1 MEREDFCWTKFSH
14 EHVTTISRIEAI
26 RKIIDQE
33 VGLESCQPGITE
45 IEKRYDDLY
54 HDYIDGKLKH
64 RELYDLAQTLDL
76 DTDAFFGK
84 VRHAWILANEPTFV
98 ALNKRAQKLTSFD
111 EVQETFEK
119 FATDEAMLNLKV
131 GLSEEQIDEE
141 RQKIQEQ
148 LNAYRN
154 MVFSYIM
161 VTDDWNEDFIK
172 AIRSIIDSD
181 LVDPYTINMIVSAV
195 SLSCSVFMD
204 PLKIGLLLRLVKSAD
219 SCSVRE
225 RAFVGFVFSVIS
237 NPAESDACWQ
247 AAASTV
253 IDDDFLAAC
262 VDLQRQM
269 RLCLTSKKDSKEM
282 MHSVVKTMFS
292 TLTHDLTEKLKDMGK
307 VELDE
312 FTVDGE
318 DPDEDIQGAFNYML
332 NSEDIGVDVYYHQF
346 ANQKC
351 FGHFHSLYNWFV
363 PFYVRNSTLKSVR
376 VAMNQH
382 RNFVNNLLNGASM
395 CDTDLYSV
403 ILSLNTT
410 SGEFIKALDADPEHL
425 MLGHDSYDA
434 EEGEEENEQ
443 NAEESV
449 EEESD
454 SAEAKDSEKVRLLDS
469 VMEREEDLSEEEK
482 KKLAVRIRHRYVQD
496 LFRFYTLSPM
506 RGTFENPFEMQ
517 MKIPFM
523 TTGLFAK
530 PEYDKYRLS
539 LARFSAKRGDYAFV
553 SKILRNLEK
562 YTDEEHMM
570 LALAYKS
577 EEKYDEALEHLYVI
591 KNTSPTYKAATE
603 LKLEIEEEIK
613 DPAALITLNC
623 LIKEESDESKQ
634 FKLKLKKTDLLL
646 KLHHYKEALEWA
658 FQMDEQY
665 PKEEQVECRLAFSL
679 LFSESEGDKNIDH
692 AMALIEPY
700 LQNSDDNEIRD
711 ILNSDMTDMDKDEKE
726 RMFMKMLSAMVS
738 KVSKP
743 QDHRWESMKFFYY
756 GLCVLVKKG
765 GTAAIRFLNEASG
778 HAAFSPKEDIDALGL
793 LEMGDWL
800 DNRGIAPIELEFITK
815 KVFEERK
822 NNKDGGE

>member
-1 MEREDFCWTKFSH
+1 MKREDFCWTKFSH

-33 VGLESCQPGITE
+33 VGLESCQPGIAE

-64 RELYDLAQTLDL
+64 RELYNLAQTLDL
-76 DTDAFFGK
+76 DTDNFFGK

-98 ALNKRAQKLTSFD
+98 ALNKRALKLTSFD

-131 GLSEEQIDEE
+131 GFSEEQIDEE

-161 VTDDWNEDFIK
+161 VTDDWNEDFIL

-195 SLSCSVFMD
+195 SLSCSVFMV
-204 PLKIGLLLRLVKSAD
+204 PEKIGLLLRLFKSAG

-225 RAFVGFVFSVIS
+225 RAFVGFVFSVIT
-237 NPAESDACWQ
+237 NPAESDACWR
-247 AAASTV
+247 AAAATV
-253 IDDDFLAAC
+253 TDDVLLAAC

-292 TLTHDLTEKLKDMGK
+292 TFTQDLAEKLKDRGK
-307 VELDE
+307 VGLDE
-312 FTVDGE
+312 FTADGE
-318 DPDEDIQGAFNYML
+318 DPEEAIQGAFNYML

-376 VAMNQH
+376 GVMNQH
-382 RNFVNNLLNGASM
+382 RNFVNNLLKGASM

-403 ILSLNTT
+403 ILSLNNT
-410 SGEFIKALDADPEHL
+410 SKEFIKSLDVAPEN
-425 MLGHDSYDA
+425 MVSGPVFYD
-434 EEGEEENEQ
+434 EEDEVEKEQ
-443 NAEESV
+443 NTEESV
-449 EEESD
+449 EDETD
-454 SAEAKDSEKVRLLDS
+454 STEAKDSENVTLLDS
-469 VMEREEDLSEEEK
+469 VMEHEENLSEEK
-482 KKLAVRIRHRYVQD
+482 KKKRAIRVRHRYVQD
-496 LFRFYTLSPM
+496 LYRFYTLSPM
-506 RGTFENPFEMQ
+506 RKAFDNPFEVQ
-517 MKIPFM
+517 KEIPFM

-539 LARFSAKRGDYAFV
+539 LARFSAKRGDFAFV
-553 SKILRNLEK
+553 SRILRNLSQ
-562 YTDEEHMM
+562 YTEEEQMM
-570 LALAYKS
+570 LALAYYS
-577 EEKYDEALEHLYVI
+577 EKNYSDALDYVCDI
-591 KNTSPTYKAATE
+591 LEVNSKYKAAYE
-603 LKLEIEEEIK
+603 LKLKIEEKCEDENAFSTLDEIIKLETDK
-613 DPAALITLNC
+613 D
-623 LIKEESDESKQ
+623 KQ
-634 FKLKLKKTDLLL
+634 FKLQLKKIDLSL
-646 KLHHYKEALEWA
+646 KFHRFNEALQLA
-658 FQMDEQY
+658 FLLDEQH
-665 PKEEQVECRLAFSL
+665 PKEEQIECRLAFSL
-679 LFSESEGDKNIDH
+679 LFTDSEGDKNIDR

-700 LQNSDDNEIRD
+700 IQKCQEDEMKKLLQADLKD
-711 ILNSDMTDMDKDEKE
+711 IDQEHVE
-726 RMFMKMLSAMVS
+726 QMFMKMLSTMMK
-738 KVSKP
+738 KVSHSVN
-743 QDHRWESMKFFYY
+743 HRWESMKYFYY
-756 GLCVLVKKG
+756 GLCILVKEG
-765 GTAAIRFLNEASG
+765 GAVAVSYFDEAANY
-778 HAAFSPKEDIDALGL
+778 AACFGGDVDEYGL
-793 LEMGDWL
+793 LEMGEWL
-800 DNRGIAPIELEFITK
+800 DKRGIAPIELEFMTK
-815 KVFEERK
+815 KVTEERK

>member
-1 MEREDFCWTKFSH
+1 MKREDFCWTKFSH

-33 VGLESCQPGITE
+33 VGLESCQPGIAE

-64 RELYDLAQTLDL
+64 RELYNLAQTLDL
-76 DTDAFFGK
+76 DTDNFFGK

-98 ALNKRAQKLTSFD
+98 ALNKRALKLTSFD

-131 GLSEEQIDEE
+131 GFSEEQIDEE

-161 VTDDWNEDFIK
+161 VTDDWNEDFIL

-195 SLSCSVFMD
+195 SLSCSVFMV
-204 PLKIGLLLRLVKSAD
+204 PEKIGLLLRLFKSAG

-225 RAFVGFVFSVIS
+225 RAFVGFVFSVIT
-237 NPAESDACWQ
+237 NPAESDACWR
-247 AAASTV
+247 AAAATV
-253 IDDDFLAAC
+253 TDDVLLAAC

-292 TLTHDLTEKLKDMGK
+292 TFTQDLAEKLKDRGK
-307 VELDE
+307 VGLDE
-312 FTVDGE
+312 FTADGE
-318 DPDEDIQGAFNYML
+318 DPEEAIQGAFNYML

-376 VAMNQH
+376 GVMNQH
-382 RNFVNNLLNGASM
+382 RNFVNNLLKGASM

-403 ILSLNTT
+403 ILSLNNT
-410 SGEFIKALDADPEHL
+410 SKEFIKSLDVAPEN
-425 MLGHDSYDA
+425 MVSGPVFYD
-434 EEGEEENEQ
+434 EEDDVEKEQ
-443 NAEESV
+443 NTEESV
-449 EEESD
+449 EDETD
-454 SAEAKDSEKVRLLDS
+454 STEAKDSENVTLLDS
-469 VMEREEDLSEEEK
+469 VMEHEENLSEEEK
-482 KKLAVRIRHRYVQD
+482 KKRAIRVRHRYVQD
-496 LFRFYTLSPM
+496 LYRFYTLSPM
-506 RGTFENPFEMQ
+506 RKAFDNPFEVQ
-517 MKIPFM
+517 KEIPFM

-539 LARFSAKRGDYAFV
+539 LARFSAKRGDFAFV
-553 SKILRNLEK
+553 SRILRNLSQ
-562 YTDEEHMM
+562 YTEEEQMM
-570 LALAYKS
+570 LALAYYS
-577 EEKYDEALEHLYVI
+577 EKNYSDALDYVCDI
-591 KNTSPTYKAATE
+591 LEVNSKYKAAYE
-603 LKLEIEEEIK
+603 LKLKIEEKCEDENAFSTLDEIIKLETDK
-613 DPAALITLNC
+613 D
-623 LIKEESDESKQ
+623 KQ
-634 FKLKLKKTDLLL
+634 FKLQLKKIDLSL
-646 KLHHYKEALEWA
+646 KFHRFNEALQLA
-658 FQMDEQY
+658 FLLDEQH
-665 PKEEQVECRLAFSL
+665 PKEEQIECRLAFSL
-679 LFSESEGDKNIDH
+679 LFTDSEGDKNIDR

-700 LQNSDDNEIRD
+700 IQKCQEDEMKKLLQADLKD
-711 ILNSDMTDMDKDEKE
+711 IDQEHVE
-726 RMFMKMLSAMVS
+726 QMFMKMLSTMMK
-738 KVSKP
+738 KVSHSV
-743 QDHRWESMKFFYY
+743 DHRWESMKYFYY
-756 GLCVLVKKG
+756 GLCILVKEG
-765 GTAAIRFLNEASG
+765 GAVAVSYFDEAANY
-778 HAAFSPKEDIDALGL
+778 AACFGGDVDEYGL
-793 LEMGDWL
+793 LEMGEWL
-800 DNRGIAPIELEFITK
+800 DKRGIAPIELEFMTK
-815 KVFEERK
+815 KVTEERK

>member
-1 MEREDFCWTKFSH
+1 MKREDFCWTKFSH

-33 VGLESCQPGITE
+33 VGLESCQPGIAE

-64 RELYDLAQTLDL
+64 RELYNLAQTLDL
-76 DTDAFFGK
+76 DTDNFFGK

-98 ALNKRAQKLTSFD
+98 ALNKRALKLTSFD

-131 GLSEEQIDEE
+131 GFSEEQIDEE

-161 VTDDWNEDFIK
+161 VTDDWNEDFIL

-195 SLSCSVFMD
+195 SLSCSVFMV
-204 PLKIGLLLRLVKSAD
+204 PEKIGLLLRLFKSAG

-225 RAFVGFVFSVIS
+225 RAFVGFVFSVIT
-237 NPAESDACWQ
+237 NPAESDACWR
-247 AAASTV
+247 AAAATV
-253 IDDDFLAAC
+253 TDDVLLAAY

-292 TLTHDLTEKLKDMGK
+292 TFTQDLAEKLKDRGK
-307 VELDE
+307 VGLDE
-312 FTVDGE
+312 FTADGE
-318 DPDEDIQGAFNYML
+318 DPEEAIQGAFNYML

-376 VAMNQH
+376 GVMNQH
-382 RNFVNNLLNGASM
+382 RNFVNNLLKGASM

-403 ILSLNTT
+403 ILSLNNT
-410 SGEFIKALDADPEHL
+410 SKEFIKSLDVAPEN
-425 MLGHDSYDA
+425 MVSGPVFYD
-434 EEGEEENEQ
+434 EEDEVEKEQ
-443 NAEESV
+443 NTEESV
-449 EEESD
+449 EDETD
-454 SAEAKDSEKVRLLDS
+454 STEAKDSENVTLLDS
-469 VMEREEDLSEEEK
+469 VMEHEENLSEEK
-482 KKLAVRIRHRYVQD
+482 KKKRAIRVRHRYVQD
-496 LFRFYTLSPM
+496 LYRFYTLSPM
-506 RGTFENPFEMQ
+506 RKAFDNPFEVQ
-517 MKIPFM
+517 KEIPFM

-539 LARFSAKRGDYAFV
+539 LARFSAKRGDFAFV
-553 SKILRNLEK
+553 SRILRNLSQ
-562 YTDEEHMM
+562 YTEEEQMM
-570 LALAYKS
+570 LALAYYS
-577 EEKYDEALEHLYVI
+577 EKNYSDALDYVCDI
-591 KNTSPTYKAATE
+591 LEVNSKYKAAYE
-603 LKLEIEEEIK
+603 LKLKIEEKCEDENAFSTLDEI
-613 DPAALITLNC
+613 
-623 LIKEESDESKQ
+623 IKLETDKYKQ
-634 FKLKLKKTDLLL
+634 FKLQLKKIDLSL
-646 KLHHYKEALEWA
+646 KFHRFNEALQLA
-658 FQMDEQY
+658 FLLDEQH
-665 PKEEQVECRLAFSL
+665 PKEEQIECRLAFSL
-679 LFSESEGDKNIDH
+679 LFTDSEGDKNIDR

-700 LQNSDDNEIRD
+700 IQKCQEDEMKKLLQADLKD
-711 ILNSDMTDMDKDEKE
+711 IDQEHVE
-726 RMFMKMLSAMVS
+726 QMFMKMLSTMMK
-738 KVSKP
+738 KVSHSV
-743 QDHRWESMKFFYY
+743 DHRWESMKYFYY
-756 GLCVLVKKG
+756 GLCILVKEG
-765 GTAAIRFLNEASG
+765 GAVAVSYFDEAANY
-778 HAAFSPKEDIDALGL
+778 AACFGGDVDEYGL
-793 LEMGDWL
+793 LEMGEWL
-800 DNRGIAPIELEFITK
+800 DKRGIAPIELEFMTK
-815 KVFEERK
+815 KVTEERK

>member
-1 MEREDFCWTKFSH
+1 MKREDFCWTKFSH

-33 VGLESCQPGITE
+33 VGLESCQPGIAE

-64 RELYDLAQTLDL
+64 RELYNLAQTLDL
-76 DTDAFFGK
+76 DTDNFFGK

-98 ALNKRAQKLTSFD
+98 ALNKRALKLTSFD

-131 GLSEEQIDEE
+131 GFSEEQIDEE

-161 VTDDWNEDFIK
+161 VTDDWNEDFIL

-195 SLSCSVFMD
+195 SLSCSVFMV
-204 PLKIGLLLRLVKSAD
+204 PEKIGLLLRLFKSAG

-225 RAFVGFVFSVIS
+225 RAFVGFVFSVIT
-237 NPAESDACWQ
+237 NPAESDACWR
-247 AAASTV
+247 AAAATV
-253 IDDDFLAAC
+253 TDDVLLAAC

-292 TLTHDLTEKLKDMGK
+292 TFTQDLAEKLKDRGK
-307 VELDE
+307 VGLDE
-312 FTVDGE
+312 FTADGE
-318 DPDEDIQGAFNYML
+318 DPEEAIQGAFNYML

-376 VAMNQH
+376 GVMNQH
-382 RNFVNNLLNGASM
+382 RNFVNNLLKGASM

-403 ILSLNTT
+403 ILSLNNT
-410 SGEFIKALDADPEHL
+410 SKEFIKSLDVAPEN
-425 MLGHDSYDA
+425 MVSGPVFYD
-434 EEGEEENEQ
+434 EEDEMEKEQ
-443 NAEESV
+443 NTEESV
-449 EEESD
+449 EDETD
-454 SAEAKDSEKVRLLDS
+454 STEAKDSENVTLLDS
-469 VMEREEDLSEEEK
+469 VMEHEENLSEEK
-482 KKLAVRIRHRYVQD
+482 KKKRAIRVRHRYVQD
-496 LFRFYTLSPM
+496 LYRFYTLSPM
-506 RGTFENPFEMQ
+506 RKAFDNPFEVQ
-517 MKIPFM
+517 KEIPFM

-539 LARFSAKRGDYAFV
+539 LARFSAKRGDFAFV
-553 SKILRNLEK
+553 SRILRNLSQ
-562 YTDEEHMM
+562 YTEEEQMM
-570 LALAYKS
+570 LALAYYS
-577 EEKYDEALEHLYVI
+577 EKNYSDALDYVCDI
-591 KNTSPTYKAATE
+591 LEVNSKYKAAYE
-603 LKLEIEEEIK
+603 LKLKIEEKCEDENAFSTLDEIIKLETDK
-613 DPAALITLNC
+613 D
-623 LIKEESDESKQ
+623 KQ
-634 FKLKLKKTDLLL
+634 FKLQLKKIDLSL
-646 KLHHYKEALEWA
+646 KFHRFNEALQLA
-658 FQMDEQY
+658 FLLDEQH
-665 PKEEQVECRLAFSL
+665 PKEEQIECRLAFSL
-679 LFSESEGDKNIDH
+679 LFTDSEGDKNIDR

-700 LQNSDDNEIRD
+700 IQKCQEDEMKKLLQADLKD
-711 ILNSDMTDMDKDEKE
+711 IDQEHVE
-726 RMFMKMLSAMVS
+726 QMFMKMLSTMMK
-738 KVSKP
+738 KVSHSV
-743 QDHRWESMKFFYY
+743 DHRWESMKYFYY
-756 GLCVLVKKG
+756 GLCILVKEG
-765 GTAAIRFLNEASG
+765 GAVAVSYFDEAANY
-778 HAAFSPKEDIDALGL
+778 AACFGGDVDEYGL
-793 LEMGDWL
+793 LEMGEWL
-800 DNRGIAPIELEFITK
+800 DKRGIAPIELEFMTK
-815 KVFEERK
+815 KVTEERK

>member
-1 MEREDFCWTKFSH
+1 MKREDFCWTKFSH

-33 VGLESCQPGITE
+33 VGLESCQPGIAE

-64 RELYDLAQTLDL
+64 RELYNLAQTLDL
-76 DTDAFFGK
+76 DTDNFFGK

-98 ALNKRAQKLTSFD
+98 ALNKRALKLTSFD

-131 GLSEEQIDEE
+131 GFSEEQIDEE

-161 VTDDWNEDFIK
+161 VTDDWNEDFIL

-195 SLSCSVFMD
+195 SLSCSVFMV
-204 PLKIGLLLRLVKSAD
+204 PEKIGLLLRLFKSAG

-225 RAFVGFVFSVIS
+225 RAFVGFVFSVIT
-237 NPAESDACWQ
+237 NPAESDACWR
-247 AAASTV
+247 AAAATV
-253 IDDDFLAAC
+253 TDDVLLAAC

-292 TLTHDLTEKLKDMGK
+292 TFTQDLAEKLKDRGK
-307 VELDE
+307 VGLDE
-312 FTVDGE
+312 FTADGE
-318 DPDEDIQGAFNYML
+318 DPEEAIQGAFNYML

-376 VAMNQH
+376 GVMNQH
-382 RNFVNNLLNGASM
+382 RNFVNNLLKGASM

-403 ILSLNTT
+403 ILSLNNT
-410 SGEFIKALDADPEHL
+410 SKEFIKSLDVAPEN
-425 MLGHDSYDA
+425 MVSGPVFYD
-434 EEGEEENEQ
+434 EEDEVEKEQ
-443 NAEESV
+443 NTEESV
-449 EEESD
+449 EDETD
-454 SAEAKDSEKVRLLDS
+454 STEAKDSENVTLLDS
-469 VMEREEDLSEEEK
+469 VMEHEENLSEEK
-482 KKLAVRIRHRYVQD
+482 KKKRAIRVRHRYVQD
-496 LFRFYTLSPM
+496 LYRFYTLSPM
-506 RGTFENPFEMQ
+506 RKAFDNPFEVQ
-517 MKIPFM
+517 KEIPFM

-539 LARFSAKRGDYAFV
+539 LARFSAKRGDFAFV
-553 SKILRNLEK
+553 SRILRNLSQ
-562 YTDEEHMM
+562 YTEEEQMM
-570 LALAYKS
+570 LALAYYS
-577 EEKYDEALEHLYVI
+577 EKNYSDALDYVCDI
-591 KNTSPTYKAATE
+591 LEVNSKYKAAYE
-603 LKLEIEEEIK
+603 LKLKIEEKCEDENAFSTLDEIIKLETDK
-613 DPAALITLNC
+613 D
-623 LIKEESDESKQ
+623 KQ
-634 FKLKLKKTDLLL
+634 FKLQLKKIDFSL
-646 KLHHYKEALEWA
+646 KFHRFNEALQLA
-658 FQMDEQY
+658 FLLDEQH
-665 PKEEQVECRLAFSL
+665 PKEEQIECRLAFSL
-679 LFSESEGDKNIDH
+679 LFTDSEGDKNIDR

-700 LQNSDDNEIRD
+700 IQKCQEDEMKKLLQADLKD
-711 ILNSDMTDMDKDEKE
+711 IDQEHVE
-726 RMFMKMLSAMVS
+726 QMFMKMLSTMMK
-738 KVSKP
+738 KVSHSV
-743 QDHRWESMKFFYY
+743 DHRWESMKYFYY
-756 GLCVLVKKG
+756 GLCILVKEG
-765 GTAAIRFLNEASG
+765 GAVAVSYFDEAANY
-778 HAAFSPKEDIDALGL
+778 AACFGGDVDEYGL
-793 LEMGDWL
+793 LEMGEWL
-800 DNRGIAPIELEFITK
+800 DKRGIAPIELEFMTK
-815 KVFEERK
+815 KVTEERK

>member
-1 MEREDFCWTKFSH
+1 MKREDFCWTKFSH

-33 VGLESCQPGITE
+33 VGLESCQPGIAE

-64 RELYDLAQTLDL
+64 RELYNLAQTLDL
-76 DTDAFFGK
+76 DTDNFFGK

-98 ALNKRAQKLTSFD
+98 ALNKRALKLTSFD

-131 GLSEEQIDEE
+131 GFSEEQIDEE

-161 VTDDWNEDFIK
+161 VTDDWNEDFIL

-195 SLSCSVFMD
+195 SLSCSVFMV
-204 PLKIGLLLRLVKSAD
+204 PEKIGLLLRLFKSAG

-225 RAFVGFVFSVIS
+225 RAFVGFVFSVIT
-237 NPAESDACWQ
+237 NPAESDACWR
-247 AAASTV
+247 AAAATV
-253 IDDDFLAAC
+253 TDDVLLAAC

-292 TLTHDLTEKLKDMGK
+292 TFTQDLAEKLKDRGK
-307 VELDE
+307 VGLDE
-312 FTVDGE
+312 FTADGE
-318 DPDEDIQGAFNYML
+318 DPEEAIQGAFNYML

-376 VAMNQH
+376 GVMNQH
-382 RNFVNNLLNGASM
+382 RNFVNNLLKGASM

-403 ILSLNTT
+403 ILSLNNT
-410 SGEFIKALDADPEHL
+410 SKEFIKSLDVAPEN
-425 MLGHDSYDA
+425 MVSGPVFYD
-434 EEGEEENEQ
+434 EEDEVEKEQ
-443 NAEESV
+443 NTEESV
-449 EEESD
+449 EDETD
-454 SAEAKDSEKVRLLDS
+454 STEAKDSENVTLLDS
-469 VMEREEDLSEEEK
+469 VMEHEENLSEEK
-482 KKLAVRIRHRYVQD
+482 KKKRAIRVRHRYVQD
-496 LFRFYTLSPM
+496 LYRFYTLSPM
-506 RGTFENPFEMQ
+506 RKAFDNPFEVQ
-517 MKIPFM
+517 KEIPFM

-539 LARFSAKRGDYAFV
+539 LARFSAKRGDFAFV
-553 SKILRNLEK
+553 SRILRNLSQ
-562 YTDEEHMM
+562 YTEEEQMM
-570 LALAYKS
+570 LALAYYS
-577 EEKYDEALEHLYVI
+577 EKNYSDALDYVCDI
-591 KNTSPTYKAATE
+591 LEVNSKYKAAYE
-603 LKLEIEEEIK
+603 LKLKIEEKCEDENAFSTLDEIIKLETDK
-613 DPAALITLNC
+613 D
-623 LIKEESDESKQ
+623 KQ
-634 FKLKLKKTDLLL
+634 FKLQLKKIDLSL
-646 KLHHYKEALEWA
+646 KFHRFNEALQLA
-658 FQMDEQY
+658 FLLDEQH
-665 PKEEQVECRLAFSL
+665 PKEEQIECRLAFSL
-679 LFSESEGDKNIDH
+679 LFTDSEGDKNIDR

-700 LQNSDDNEIRD
+700 IQKCQEDEMKKLLQADLKD
-711 ILNSDMTDMDKDEKE
+711 IDQEHVE
-726 RMFMKMLSAMVS
+726 QMFMKMLPTMMK
-738 KVSKP
+738 KVSHSV
-743 QDHRWESMKFFYY
+743 DHRWESMKYFYY
-756 GLCVLVKKG
+756 GLCILVKEG
-765 GTAAIRFLNEASG
+765 GAVAVSYFDEAANY
-778 HAAFSPKEDIDALGL
+778 AACFGGDVDEYGL
-793 LEMGDWL
+793 LEMGEWL
-800 DNRGIAPIELEFITK
+800 DKRGIAPIELEFMTK
-815 KVFEERK
+815 KVTEERK

>member
-1 MEREDFCWTKFSH
+1 MKREDFCWTKFSH

-33 VGLESCQPGITE
+33 VGLESCQPGIAE

-64 RELYDLAQTLDL
+64 RELYNLAQTLDL
-76 DTDAFFGK
+76 DTDNFFGK

-98 ALNKRAQKLTSFD
+98 ALNKRALKLTSFD

-131 GLSEEQIDEE
+131 GFSEEQIDEE

-161 VTDDWNEDFIK
+161 VTDDWNEDFIL

-195 SLSCSVFMD
+195 SLSCSVFMV
-204 PLKIGLLLRLVKSAD
+204 PEKIGLLLRLFKSAG

-225 RAFVGFVFSVIS
+225 RAFVGFVFSVIT
-237 NPAESDACWQ
+237 NPAESDACWR
-247 AAASTV
+247 AAAATV
-253 IDDDFLAAC
+253 TDDVLLAAC

-292 TLTHDLTEKLKDMGK
+292 TFTQDLAEKLKDRGK
-307 VELDE
+307 VGLDE
-312 FTVDGE
+312 FTADGE
-318 DPDEDIQGAFNYML
+318 DPEEAIQGAFNYML

-376 VAMNQH
+376 GVMNQH
-382 RNFVNNLLNGASM
+382 RNFVNNLLKGASM

-403 ILSLNTT
+403 ILSLNNT
-410 SGEFIKALDADPEHL
+410 SKEFIKSLDVAPEN
-425 MLGHDSYDA
+425 MVSGPVFYD
-434 EEGEEENEQ
+434 EEDEVEKEQ
-443 NAEESV
+443 NTEESV
-449 EEESD
+449 EDETD
-454 SAEAKDSEKVRLLDS
+454 STEAKDSENVTLLDS
-469 VMEREEDLSEEEK
+469 VMEHEENLSEEK
-482 KKLAVRIRHRYVQD
+482 KKKRAIRVRHRYVQD
-496 LFRFYTLSPM
+496 LYRFYTLSPM
-506 RGTFENPFEMQ
+506 RKTFDNPFEVQ
-517 MKIPFM
+517 KEIPFM

-539 LARFSAKRGDYAFV
+539 LARFSAKRGDFAFV
-553 SKILRNLEK
+553 SRILRNLSQ
-562 YTDEEHMM
+562 YTEEEQMM
-570 LALAYKS
+570 LALAYYS
-577 EEKYDEALEHLYVI
+577 EKNYSDALDYVCDI
-591 KNTSPTYKAATE
+591 LEVNSKYKAAYE
-603 LKLEIEEEIK
+603 LKLKIEEKCEDENAFSTLDEIIKLETDK
-613 DPAALITLNC
+613 D
-623 LIKEESDESKQ
+623 KQ
-634 FKLKLKKTDLLL
+634 FKLQLKKIDLSL
-646 KLHHYKEALEWA
+646 KFHRFNEALQLA
-658 FQMDEQY
+658 FLLDEQH
-665 PKEEQVECRLAFSL
+665 PKEEQIECRLAFSL
-679 LFSESEGDKNIDH
+679 LFTDSEGDKNIDR

-700 LQNSDDNEIRD
+700 IQKCQEDEMKKLLQADLKD
-711 ILNSDMTDMDKDEKE
+711 IDQEHVE
-726 RMFMKMLSAMVS
+726 QMFMKMLSTMMK
-738 KVSKP
+738 KVSHSV
-743 QDHRWESMKFFYY
+743 DHRWESMKYFYY
-756 GLCVLVKKG
+756 GLCILVKEG
-765 GTAAIRFLNEASG
+765 GAVAVSYFDEAANY
-778 HAAFSPKEDIDALGL
+778 AACFGGDVDEYGL
-793 LEMGDWL
+793 LEMGEWL
-800 DNRGIAPIELEFITK
+800 DKRGIAPIELEFMTK
-815 KVFEERK
+815 KVTEERK

>member
-1 MEREDFCWTKFSH
+1 MKREDFSWTKFSH
-14 EHVTTISRIEAI
+14 ENVTMISRIEAI

-33 VGLESCQPGITE
+33 VGLEPCLPGIAE
-45 IEKRYDDLY
+45 IEQRYDALY

-64 RELYDLAQTLDL
+64 RELYDLASDL
-76 DTDAFFGK
+76 DMDIDTLYSK
-84 VRHAWILANEPTFV
+84 MRHEWILANESTFV
-98 ALNKRAQKLTSFD
+98 ALRKRAQNLTSFD

-119 FATDEAMLNLKV
+119 FATDEAMLNLRV

-154 MVFSYIM
+154 MVFSYILT
-161 VTDDWNEDFIK
+161 TDEWNDDFVKDILD
-172 AIRSIIDSD
+172 IIASD

-204 PLKIGLLLRLVKSAD
+204 APRLAVLMRLIKSDD
-219 SCSVRE
+219 STCSVRQ
-225 RAFVGFVFSVIS
+225 RALVGFVFSAITNS
-237 NPAESDACWQ
+237 GEKQKYWDS
-247 AAASTV
+247 AAGL
-253 IDDDFLAAC
+253 IMDDEFLAAC

-282 MHSVVKTMFS
+282 MHSVVKTMLTSFTQDLAEKIDQTGELGLNCFS
-292 TLTHDLTEKLKDMGK
+292 A
-307 VELDE
+307 
-312 FTVDGE
+312 DGE
-318 DPDEDIQGAFNYML
+318 NPDDALKGAFDYML

-346 ANQKC
+346 ANQKS

-363 PFYVRNSTLKSVR
+363 PFYVRNSTLKNVR
-376 VAMNQH
+376 ATMKQH
-382 RNFVNNLLNGASM
+382 RNFINNLLRGASM
-395 CDTDLYSV
+395 CDTDLYSI
-403 ILSLNTT
+403 ILSLNNA
-410 SGEFIKALDADPEHL
+410 SKEFIESLDVAPEIL
-425 MLGHDSYDA
+425 LSGPVFYD
-434 EEGEEENEQ
+434 EEDEVEKEQ
-443 NAEESV
+443 NTEEPV
-449 EEESD
+449 EDETD
-454 SAEAKDSEKVRLLDS
+454 STEAKDSENVTLLDS
-469 VMEREEDLSEEEK
+469 VMEHEENLSEEEK
-482 KKLAVRIRHRYVQD
+482 KKRAIRVRHRYVQD
-496 LFRFYTLSPM
+496 LYRFYTLSPM
-506 RGTFENPFEMQ
+506 RKAFDNPFEVQ
-517 MKIPFM
+517 KEIPFF

-570 LALAYKS
+570 LAL
-577 EEKYDEALEHLYVI
+577 V
-591 KNTSPTYKAATE
+591 
-603 LKLEIEEEIK
+603 
-613 DPAALITLNC
+613 
-623 LIKEESDESKQ
+623 KEESDESKQ

-665 PKEEQVECRLAFSL
+665 PKEEEVECRLAFSL

-700 LQNSDDNEIRD
+700 LQNSDDNEIRE
-711 ILNSDMTDMDKDEKE
+711 ILNSDMTDMDKADKE
-726 RMFMKMLSAMVS
+726 RMFMKMLSAMVN

-778 HAAFSPKEDIDALGL
+778 HAAFSPKEDIDAFGL

-822 NNKDGGE
+822 KQ

>member
-1 MEREDFCWTKFSH
+1 MKREDFCWTKFSH

-33 VGLESCQPGITE
+33 VGLESCQPGIAE

-64 RELYDLAQTLDL
+64 RELYNLAQTLDL
-76 DTDAFFGK
+76 DTDNFFGK
-84 VRHAWILANEPTFV
+84 VRHAWILANDPTFV
-98 ALNKRAQKLTSFD
+98 ALNKRALKLTSFD

-131 GLSEEQIDEE
+131 GFSEEQIDEE

-154 MVFSYIM
+154 MVFSYLM

-195 SLSCSVFMD
+195 SLSCSVFMV
-204 PLKIGLLLRLVKSAD
+204 PEKIGLLLRLFKSAG

-225 RAFVGFVFSVIS
+225 RAFVGFVFSVIT
-237 NPAESDACWQ
+237 NPAESDACWR
-247 AAASTV
+247 AAAATV
-253 IDDDFLAAC
+253 TDDVLLAAC

-292 TLTHDLTEKLKDMGK
+292 TFTQDLAEKLKDRGK
-307 VELDE
+307 VGLDE
-312 FTVDGE
+312 FTADGE
-318 DPDEDIQGAFNYML
+318 DPEEAIQGAFNYML

-403 ILSLNTT
+403 ILSLNNT
-410 SGEFIKALDADPEHL
+410 SKEFIKSLDVAPEN
-425 MLGHDSYDA
+425 MVSGPVFYD
-434 EEGEEENEQ
+434 EEDEVEKEQ
-443 NAEESV
+443 NTEESV
-449 EEESD
+449 EDETD
-454 SAEAKDSEKVRLLDS
+454 STEAKDSENVTLLDS
-469 VMEREEDLSEEEK
+469 VMEHEENLSEEK
-482 KKLAVRIRHRYVQD
+482 KKKRAIRVRHRYVQD
-496 LFRFYTLSPM
+496 LYRFYTLSPM
-506 RGTFENPFEMQ
+506 RKAFDNPFEVQ
-517 MKIPFM
+517 KEIPFM

-539 LARFSAKRGDYAFV
+539 LARFSAKRGDFAFV
-553 SKILRNLEK
+553 SRILRNLSQ
-562 YTDEEHMM
+562 YTEEEQMM
-570 LALAYKS
+570 LALAYYS
-577 EEKYDEALEHLYVI
+577 EKNYSDALDYVCDI
-591 KNTSPTYKAATE
+591 LEVNSKYKAAYE
-603 LKLEIEEEIK
+603 LKLKIEEKCEDENAFSTLDEIIKLETDK
-613 DPAALITLNC
+613 D
-623 LIKEESDESKQ
+623 KQ
-634 FKLKLKKTDLLL
+634 FKLQLKKIDLAL
-646 KLHHYKEALEWA
+646 KFHRFNEALQLA
-658 FQMDEQY
+658 FLLDEQH
-665 PKEEQVECRLAFSL
+665 PKEEQIECRLAFSL
-679 LFSESEGDKNIDH
+679 LFTDSEGDKNIDR

-700 LQNSDDNEIRD
+700 IQKCQEDEMKKLLQADLKD
-711 ILNSDMTDMDKDEKE
+711 IDQEHVE
-726 RMFMKMLSAMVS
+726 QMFMKMLSAMMK
-738 KVSKP
+738 KVSHSVD
-743 QDHRWESMKFFYY
+743 QRWESLKYFYY
-756 GLCVLVKKG
+756 GLCILVKEG
-765 GTAAIRFLNEASG
+765 GAVAVSYFDEAANY
-778 HAAFSPKEDIDALGL
+778 AACFREDMDEYGL
-793 LEMGDWL
+793 LEMGEWL
-800 DNRGIAPIELEFITK
+800 DKRGIAPIELEFMTK
-815 KVFEERK
+815 KVTEERK

>member
-1 MEREDFCWTKFSH
+1 MKREDFCWTKFSH

-33 VGLESCQPGITE
+33 VGLESCQPGIAE

-64 RELYDLAQTLDL
+64 RELYNLAQTLDL
-76 DTDAFFGK
+76 DTDNFFGK

-98 ALNKRAQKLTSFD
+98 ALNKRALKLTSFD

-131 GLSEEQIDEE
+131 GFSEEQIDEE

-161 VTDDWNEDFIK
+161 VTDDWNEDFIL

-195 SLSCSVFMD
+195 SLSCSVFMV
-204 PLKIGLLLRLVKSAD
+204 PEKIGLLLRLFKSAG

-225 RAFVGFVFSVIS
+225 RAFVGFVFSVIT
-237 NPAESDACWQ
+237 NPAESDACWR
-247 AAASTV
+247 AAAATV
-253 IDDDFLAAC
+253 TDDVLLAAC

-292 TLTHDLTEKLKDMGK
+292 TFTQDLAEKLKDRGK
-307 VELDE
+307 VGLDE
-312 FTVDGE
+312 FTADGE
-318 DPDEDIQGAFNYML
+318 DPEEAIQGAFNYML

-376 VAMNQH
+376 GVMNQH
-382 RNFVNNLLNGASM
+382 RNFVNNLLKGASM

-403 ILSLNTT
+403 ILSLNNT
-410 SGEFIKALDADPEHL
+410 SKEFIKSLDVAPEN
-425 MLGHDSYDA
+425 MVSGPVFYD
-434 EEGEEENEQ
+434 EEDEVEKEQ
-443 NAEESV
+443 NTEESV
-449 EEESD
+449 EDETD
-454 SAEAKDSEKVRLLDS
+454 FTEAKDSENVTLLDS
-469 VMEREEDLSEEEK
+469 VMEHEENLSEEK
-482 KKLAVRIRHRYVQD
+482 KKKRAIRVRHRYVQD
-496 LFRFYTLSPM
+496 LYRFYTLSPM
-506 RGTFENPFEMQ
+506 RKAFDNPFEVQ
-517 MKIPFM
+517 KEIPFM

-539 LARFSAKRGDYAFV
+539 LARFSAKRGDFAFV
-553 SKILRNLEK
+553 SRILRNLSQ
-562 YTDEEHMM
+562 YTEEEQMM
-570 LALAYKS
+570 LALAYYS
-577 EEKYDEALEHLYVI
+577 EKNYSDALDYVCDI
-591 KNTSPTYKAATE
+591 LEVNSKYKAAYE
-603 LKLEIEEEIK
+603 LKLKIEEKCEDENAFSTLDEIIKLETDK
-613 DPAALITLNC
+613 D
-623 LIKEESDESKQ
+623 KQ
-634 FKLKLKKTDLLL
+634 FKLQLKKIDLSL
-646 KLHHYKEALEWA
+646 KFHRFNEALQLA
-658 FQMDEQY
+658 FLLDEQH
-665 PKEEQVECRLAFSL
+665 PKEEQIECRLAFSL
-679 LFSESEGDKNIDH
+679 LFTDSEGDKNIDR

-700 LQNSDDNEIRD
+700 IQKCQEDEMKKLLQADLKD
-711 ILNSDMTDMDKDEKE
+711 IDQEHVE
-726 RMFMKMLSAMVS
+726 QMFMKMLSTMMK
-738 KVSKP
+738 KVSHSV
-743 QDHRWESMKFFYY
+743 DHRWESMKYFYY
-756 GLCVLVKKG
+756 GLCILVKEG
-765 GTAAIRFLNEASG
+765 GAVAVSYFDEAANY
-778 HAAFSPKEDIDALGL
+778 AACFGGDVDEYGL
-793 LEMGDWL
+793 LEMGEWL
-800 DNRGIAPIELEFITK
+800 DKRGIAPIELEFMTK
-815 KVFEERK
+815 KVTEERK

>member
-1 MEREDFCWTKFSH
+1 MKREDFCWTKFSH

-33 VGLESCQPGITE
+33 VGLESCQPGIAE

-64 RELYDLAQTLDL
+64 RELYNLAQTLDL
-76 DTDAFFGK
+76 DTDNFFGK

-98 ALNKRAQKLTSFD
+98 ALNKRALKLTSFD

-131 GLSEEQIDEE
+131 GFSEEQIDEE

-161 VTDDWNEDFIK
+161 VTDDWNEDFIL

-195 SLSCSVFMD
+195 SLSCSVFMV
-204 PLKIGLLLRLVKSAD
+204 PEKIGLLLRLFKSAG

-225 RAFVGFVFSVIS
+225 RAFVGFVFSVIT
-237 NPAESDACWQ
+237 NPAESDACWR
-247 AAASTV
+247 AAAATV
-253 IDDDFLAAC
+253 TDGVLLAAC

-292 TLTHDLTEKLKDMGK
+292 TFTQDLAEKLKDRGK
-307 VELDE
+307 VGLDE
-312 FTVDGE
+312 FTADGE
-318 DPDEDIQGAFNYML
+318 DPEEAIQGAFNYML

-376 VAMNQH
+376 GVMNQH
-382 RNFVNNLLNGASM
+382 RNFVNNLLKGASM

-403 ILSLNTT
+403 ILSLNNT
-410 SGEFIKALDADPEHL
+410 SKEFIKSLDVAPEN
-425 MLGHDSYDA
+425 MVSGPVFYD
-434 EEGEEENEQ
+434 EEDEVEKEQ
-443 NAEESV
+443 NTEESV
-449 EEESD
+449 EDETD
-454 SAEAKDSEKVRLLDS
+454 STEAKDSENVTLLDS
-469 VMEREEDLSEEEK
+469 VMEHEENLSEEK
-482 KKLAVRIRHRYVQD
+482 KKKRAIRVRHRYVQD
-496 LFRFYTLSPM
+496 LYRFYTLSPM
-506 RGTFENPFEMQ
+506 RKAFDNPFEVQ
-517 MKIPFM
+517 KEIPFM

-539 LARFSAKRGDYAFV
+539 LARFSAKRGDFAFV
-553 SKILRNLEK
+553 SRILRNLSQ
-562 YTDEEHMM
+562 YTEEEQMM
-570 LALAYKS
+570 LALAYYS
-577 EEKYDEALEHLYVI
+577 EKNYSDALDYVCDI
-591 KNTSPTYKAATE
+591 LEVNSKYKAAYE
-603 LKLEIEEEIK
+603 LKLKIEEKCEDENAFSTLDEIIKLETDK
-613 DPAALITLNC
+613 D
-623 LIKEESDESKQ
+623 KQ
-634 FKLKLKKTDLLL
+634 FKLQLKKIDLSL
-646 KLHHYKEALEWA
+646 KFHRFNEALQLA
-658 FQMDEQY
+658 FLLDEQH
-665 PKEEQVECRLAFSL
+665 PKEEQIECRLAFSL
-679 LFSESEGDKNIDH
+679 LFTDSEGDKNIDR

-700 LQNSDDNEIRD
+700 IQKCQEDEMKKLLQADLKD
-711 ILNSDMTDMDKDEKE
+711 IDQEHVE
-726 RMFMKMLSAMVS
+726 QMFMKMLSTMMK
-738 KVSKP
+738 KVSHSV
-743 QDHRWESMKFFYY
+743 DHRWESMKYFYY
-756 GLCVLVKKG
+756 GLCILVKEG
-765 GTAAIRFLNEASG
+765 GAVAVSYFDEAANY
-778 HAAFSPKEDIDALGL
+778 AACFGGDVDEYGL
-793 LEMGDWL
+793 LEMGEWL
-800 DNRGIAPIELEFITK
+800 DKRGIAPIELEFMTK
-815 KVFEERK
+815 KVTEERK

>member
-1 MEREDFCWTKFSH
+1 MKREDFCWTKFSH

-33 VGLESCQPGITE
+33 VGLESCQPGIAE

-64 RELYDLAQTLDL
+64 RELYNLAQTLDL
-76 DTDAFFGK
+76 DTDNFFGK

-98 ALNKRAQKLTSFD
+98 ALNKRALKLTSFD

-131 GLSEEQIDEE
+131 GFSEEQIDEE

-161 VTDDWNEDFIK
+161 VTDDWNEDFIL

-195 SLSCSVFMD
+195 SLSCSVFMV
-204 PLKIGLLLRLVKSAD
+204 PEKIGLLLRLFKSAG

-225 RAFVGFVFSVIS
+225 RAFVGFVFSVIT
-237 NPAESDACWQ
+237 NPAESDACWR
-247 AAASTV
+247 AAAATV
-253 IDDDFLAAC
+253 TDDVLLAAC

-292 TLTHDLTEKLKDMGK
+292 TFTQDLAEKLKDRGK
-307 VELDE
+307 VGLDE
-312 FTVDGE
+312 FTADGE
-318 DPDEDIQGAFNYML
+318 DPEEAIQGAFNYML

-376 VAMNQH
+376 GVMNQH
-382 RNFVNNLLNGASM
+382 RNFVNNLLKGASM

-403 ILSLNTT
+403 ILSLNNT
-410 SGEFIKALDADPEHL
+410 SKEFIKSLDVAPEI
-425 MLGHDSYDA
+425 MVSGPVFYD
-434 EEGEEENEQ
+434 EEDEVEKEQ
-443 NAEESV
+443 NTEESV
-449 EEESD
+449 EDETD
-454 SAEAKDSEKVRLLDS
+454 STEAKDSENVTLLDS
-469 VMEREEDLSEEEK
+469 VMEHEENLSEEK
-482 KKLAVRIRHRYVQD
+482 KKKRAIRVRHRYVQD
-496 LFRFYTLSPM
+496 LYRFYTLSPM
-506 RGTFENPFEMQ
+506 RKAFDNPFEVQ
-517 MKIPFM
+517 KEIPFM

-539 LARFSAKRGDYAFV
+539 LARFSAKRGDFAFV
-553 SKILRNLEK
+553 SRILRNLSQ
-562 YTDEEHMM
+562 YTEEEQMM
-570 LALAYKS
+570 LALAYYS
-577 EEKYDEALEHLYVI
+577 EKNYSDALDYVCDI
-591 KNTSPTYKAATE
+591 LEVNSKYKAAYE
-603 LKLEIEEEIK
+603 LKLKIEEKCEDENAFSTLDEIIKLETDK
-613 DPAALITLNC
+613 D
-623 LIKEESDESKQ
+623 KQ
-634 FKLKLKKTDLLL
+634 FKLQLKKIDLSL
-646 KLHHYKEALEWA
+646 KFHRFNEALQLA
-658 FQMDEQY
+658 FLLDEQH
-665 PKEEQVECRLAFSL
+665 PKEEQIECRLAFSL
-679 LFSESEGDKNIDH
+679 LFTDSEGDKNIDR

-700 LQNSDDNEIRD
+700 IQKCQEDEMKKLLQADLKD
-711 ILNSDMTDMDKDEKE
+711 IDQEHVE
-726 RMFMKMLSAMVS
+726 QMFMKMLSTMMK
-738 KVSKP
+738 KVSHSV
-743 QDHRWESMKFFYY
+743 DHRWESMKYFYY
-756 GLCVLVKKG
+756 GLCILVKEG
-765 GTAAIRFLNEASG
+765 GAVAVSYFDEAANY
-778 HAAFSPKEDIDALGL
+778 AACFGGDVDEYGL
-793 LEMGDWL
+793 LEMGEWL
-800 DNRGIAPIELEFITK
+800 DKRGIAPIELEFMTK
-815 KVFEERK
+815 KVTEERK

>member
-1 MEREDFCWTKFSH
+1 MKREDFCWTKFSH

-33 VGLESCQPGITE
+33 VGLESCQPGIAE

-64 RELYDLAQTLDL
+64 RELYNLAQTLDL
-76 DTDAFFGK
+76 DTDNFFGK
-84 VRHAWILANEPTFV
+84 VRHAWILANEPMFV
-98 ALNKRAQKLTSFD
+98 ALNKRALKLTSFD

-131 GLSEEQIDEE
+131 GFSEEQIDEE

-161 VTDDWNEDFIK
+161 VTDDWNEDFIL

-195 SLSCSVFMD
+195 SLSCSVFMV
-204 PLKIGLLLRLVKSAD
+204 PEKIGLLLRLFKSAG

-225 RAFVGFVFSVIS
+225 RAFVGFVFSVIT
-237 NPAESDACWQ
+237 NPAESDACWR
-247 AAASTV
+247 AAAATV
-253 IDDDFLAAC
+253 TDDVLLAAC

-292 TLTHDLTEKLKDMGK
+292 TFTQDLAEKLKDRGK
-307 VELDE
+307 VGLDE
-312 FTVDGE
+312 FTADGE
-318 DPDEDIQGAFNYML
+318 DPEEAIQGAFNYML

-376 VAMNQH
+376 GVMNQH
-382 RNFVNNLLNGASM
+382 RNFVNNLLKGASM

-403 ILSLNTT
+403 ILSLNNT
-410 SGEFIKALDADPEHL
+410 SKEFIKSLDVAPEN
-425 MLGHDSYDA
+425 MVSGPVFYD
-434 EEGEEENEQ
+434 EEDEVEKEQ
-443 NAEESV
+443 NTEESV
-449 EEESD
+449 EDETD
-454 SAEAKDSEKVRLLDS
+454 STEAKDSENVTLLDS
-469 VMEREEDLSEEEK
+469 VMEHEENLSEEEK
-482 KKLAVRIRHRYVQD
+482 KKRAIRVRHRYVQD
-496 LFRFYTLSPM
+496 LYRFYTLSPM
-506 RGTFENPFEMQ
+506 RKAFDNPFEVQ
-517 MKIPFM
+517 KEIPFF

-562 YTDEEHMM
+562 YTDEENMM

-591 KNTSPTYKAATE
+591 KKTSPTYKAAME

-613 DPAALITLNC
+613 DPAALISLNC

-646 KLHHYKEALEWA
+646 KFHHYKEALEWA

-679 LFSESEGDKNIDH
+679 LFTESEGDKNIDH

-700 LQNSDDNEIRD
+700 LQNSDDNEIREM
-711 ILNSDMTDMDKDEKE
+711 LNSDMTDMDKDDKK
-726 RMFMKMLSAMVS
+726 RMFMKMLSAMVNR
-738 KVSKP
+738 VSKP
-743 QDHRWESMKFFYY
+743 QDHKWEAMKLFYY

-765 GTAAIRFLNEASG
+765 GTAAIRFLDEASG
-778 HAAFSPKEDIDALGL
+778 HAAFSPKEDIDAFGL

-800 DNRGIAPIELEFITK
+800 DDRGIAPIELEFITK

-822 NNKDGGE
+822 KQ

>member
-131 GLSEEQIDEE
+131 GLSAEQIDEE

-506 RGTFENPFEMQ
+506 RGTFDNPFEMQ

-700 LQNSDDNEIRD
+700 LQNSDDNEIREL
-711 ILNSDMTDMDKDEKE
+711 LNSDMTDMDKDDKE

-822 NNKDGGE
+822 KQ

>member
-1 MEREDFCWTKFSH
+1 MKREDFCWTKFSH

-33 VGLESCQPGITE
+33 VGLESCQPGIAE

-64 RELYDLAQTLDL
+64 RELYNLAQTLDL
-76 DTDAFFGK
+76 DTDNFFGK

-98 ALNKRAQKLTSFD
+98 ALNKRALKLTSFD

-131 GLSEEQIDEE
+131 GFSEEQIDEE

-161 VTDDWNEDFIK
+161 VTDDWNEDFIL

-195 SLSCSVFMD
+195 SLSCSVFMV
-204 PLKIGLLLRLVKSAD
+204 PEKIGLLLRLFKSAG

-225 RAFVGFVFSVIS
+225 RAFVGFVFSVIT
-237 NPAESDACWQ
+237 NPAESDACWR
-247 AAASTV
+247 AAAATV
-253 IDDDFLAAC
+253 TDDVLLAAC

-292 TLTHDLTEKLKDMGK
+292 TFTQDLAEKLKDRGK
-307 VELDE
+307 VGLDE
-312 FTVDGE
+312 FTADGE
-318 DPDEDIQGAFNYML
+318 DPEEAIQGAFNYML

-376 VAMNQH
+376 GVMNQH
-382 RNFVNNLLNGASM
+382 RNFVNNLLKGASM

-403 ILSLNTT
+403 ILSLNNT
-410 SGEFIKALDADPEHL
+410 SKEFIKSLDVAPEN
-425 MLGHDSYDA
+425 MVSGPVFYD
-434 EEGEEENEQ
+434 EEDEVEKEQ
-443 NAEESV
+443 NTEESV
-449 EEESD
+449 EDETD
-454 SAEAKDSEKVRLLDS
+454 STEAKDSENVTLLDS
-469 VMEREEDLSEEEK
+469 VMEHEENLSEEK
-482 KKLAVRIRHRYVQD
+482 KKKRAIRVRHRYVQD
-496 LFRFYTLSPM
+496 LYRFYTLSPM
-506 RGTFENPFEMQ
+506 RKAFDNPFEVQ
-517 MKIPFM
+517 KEIPFM

-539 LARFSAKRGDYAFV
+539 LARFSAKRGDFAFV
-553 SKILRNLEK
+553 SRILRNLSQ
-562 YTDEEHMM
+562 YTEEEQMM
-570 LALAYKS
+570 LALAYYS
-577 EEKYDEALEHLYVI
+577 EKNYSDALDYVCDI
-591 KNTSPTYKAATE
+591 LEVNSKYKAAYE
-603 LKLEIEEEIK
+603 LKLKIEEKCEDENAFSTLDEIIKLETDK
-613 DPAALITLNC
+613 D
-623 LIKEESDESKQ
+623 KQ
-634 FKLKLKKTDLLL
+634 FKLQLKKIDLSL
-646 KLHHYKEALEWA
+646 KFHRFNEALQLA
-658 FQMDEQY
+658 FLLDEQH
-665 PKEEQVECRLAFSL
+665 PKEEQIECRLAFSL
-679 LFSESEGDKNIDH
+679 LFTDSEGDKNIDR

-700 LQNSDDNEIRD
+700 IQKCQEDEMKKLLQADLKD
-711 ILNSDMTDMDKDEKE
+711 IDQEHVE
-726 RMFMKMLSAMVS
+726 QMFMKMLSTMMK
-738 KVSKP
+738 KVSHSV
-743 QDHRWESMKFFYY
+743 DHRWESMKYFYY
-756 GLCVLVKKG
+756 GLCILVKEG
-765 GTAAIRFLNEASG
+765 GAVAVSYFDEAVNYAACFGGDVDEY
-778 HAAFSPKEDIDALGL
+778 GL
-793 LEMGDWL
+793 LEMGEWL
-800 DNRGIAPIELEFITK
+800 DKRGIAPIELEFMTK
-815 KVFEERK
+815 KVTEERK

>member
-1 MEREDFCWTKFSH
+1 MKREDFCWTKFSH

-33 VGLESCQPGITE
+33 VGLESCQPGIAE

-64 RELYDLAQTLDL
+64 RELYNLAQTLDL
-76 DTDAFFGK
+76 DTDNFFGK
-84 VRHAWILANEPTFV
+84 VRHAWILANDPTFV
-98 ALNKRAQKLTSFD
+98 ALNKRALKLTSFD

-131 GLSEEQIDEE
+131 GFSEEQIDEE

-195 SLSCSVFMD
+195 SLSCSVFMV
-204 PLKIGLLLRLVKSAD
+204 PEKIGLLLRLFKSAG

-225 RAFVGFVFSVIS
+225 RAFVGFVFSVIT
-237 NPAESDACWQ
+237 NPAESDACWR
-247 AAASTV
+247 AAAATV
-253 IDDDFLAAC
+253 TDDVLLAAC

-292 TLTHDLTEKLKDMGK
+292 TFTQDLAEKLKDRGK
-307 VELDE
+307 VGLDE
-312 FTVDGE
+312 FTADGE
-318 DPDEDIQGAFNYML
+318 DPEEAIQGAFNYML

-376 VAMNQH
+376 GVMNQH
-382 RNFVNNLLNGASM
+382 RNFVNNLLKGASM

-403 ILSLNTT
+403 ILSLNNT
-410 SGEFIKALDADPEHL
+410 SKEFIKSLDVAPEN
-425 MLGHDSYDA
+425 MVSGPVFYD
-434 EEGEEENEQ
+434 EEDEVEKEQ
-443 NAEESV
+443 NTEESV
-449 EEESD
+449 EDETD
-454 SAEAKDSEKVRLLDS
+454 STEAKDSENVTLLDS
-469 VMEREEDLSEEEK
+469 VMEHEENLSEEK
-482 KKLAVRIRHRYVQD
+482 KKKRAIRVRHRYVQD
-496 LFRFYTLSPM
+496 LYRFYTLSPM
-506 RGTFENPFEMQ
+506 RKAFDNPFEVQ
-517 MKIPFM
+517 KEIPFM

-539 LARFSAKRGDYAFV
+539 LARFSAKRGDFAFV
-553 SKILRNLEK
+553 SRILRNLSQ
-562 YTDEEHMM
+562 YTEEEQMM
-570 LALAYKS
+570 LALAYYS
-577 EEKYDEALEHLYVI
+577 EKNYSDALDYVCDI
-591 KNTSPTYKAATE
+591 LEVNSKYKAAYE
-603 LKLEIEEEIK
+603 LKLKIEEKCEDENAFSTLDEIIKLETDK
-613 DPAALITLNC
+613 D
-623 LIKEESDESKQ
+623 KQ
-634 FKLKLKKTDLLL
+634 FKLQLKKIDLSL
-646 KLHHYKEALEWA
+646 KFHRFNEALQLA
-658 FQMDEQY
+658 FLLDEQH
-665 PKEEQVECRLAFSL
+665 PKEEQIECRLAFSL
-679 LFSESEGDKNIDH
+679 LFTDSEGDKNIDR

-700 LQNSDDNEIRD
+700 IQKCQEDEMKKLLQADLKD
-711 ILNSDMTDMDKDEKE
+711 IDQEHVE
-726 RMFMKMLSAMVS
+726 QMFMKMLSTMMK
-738 KVSKP
+738 KVSHSV
-743 QDHRWESMKFFYY
+743 DHRWESMKYFYY
-756 GLCVLVKKG
+756 GLCILVKEG
-765 GTAAIRFLNEASG
+765 GAVAVSYFDEAANY
-778 HAAFSPKEDIDALGL
+778 AACFGGDVDEYGL
-793 LEMGDWL
+793 LEMGEWL
-800 DNRGIAPIELEFITK
+800 DKRGIAPIELEFMTK
-815 KVFEERK
+815 KVTEERK

>member
-1 MEREDFCWTKFSH
+1 MKREDFCWTKFSH

-33 VGLESCQPGITE
+33 VGLESCQPGIAE

-64 RELYDLAQTLDL
+64 RELYNLAQTLDL
-76 DTDAFFGK
+76 DTDNFFGK

-98 ALNKRAQKLTSFD
+98 ALNKRALKLTSFD

-131 GLSEEQIDEE
+131 GFSEEQIDEE

-161 VTDDWNEDFIK
+161 VTDDWNEDFIL

-195 SLSCSVFMD
+195 SLSCSVFMV
-204 PLKIGLLLRLVKSAD
+204 PEKIGLLLRLFKSAG

-225 RAFVGFVFSVIS
+225 RAFVGFVFSVIT
-237 NPAESDACWQ
+237 NPAESDACWR
-247 AAASTV
+247 AAAATV
-253 IDDDFLAAC
+253 TDDVLLAAC

-292 TLTHDLTEKLKDMGK
+292 TFTQDLAEKLKDRGK
-307 VELDE
+307 VGLDE
-312 FTVDGE
+312 FTADGE
-318 DPDEDIQGAFNYML
+318 DPEEAIQGAFNYML

-376 VAMNQH
+376 GVMNQH
-382 RNFVNNLLNGASM
+382 RNFVNNLLKGASM

-403 ILSLNTT
+403 ILSLNNT
-410 SGEFIKALDADPEHL
+410 SKEFIKSLDVAPEN
-425 MLGHDSYDA
+425 MVSGPVFYD
-434 EEGEEENEQ
+434 EEDEVEKEQ
-443 NAEESV
+443 NTEESV
-449 EEESD
+449 EDETD
-454 SAEAKDSEKVRLLDS
+454 STEAKDSENVTLLDS
-469 VMEREEDLSEEEK
+469 VMEHEENLSEEK
-482 KKLAVRIRHRYVQD
+482 KKKRAIRVRHRYVQD
-496 LFRFYTLSPM
+496 LYRFYTLSPM
-506 RGTFENPFEMQ
+506 RKAFDNPFEVQ
-517 MKIPFM
+517 KEIPFM

-700 LQNSDDNEIRD
+700 LQNSDDNEIRE

-726 RMFMKMLSAMVS
+726 RIFMKMLSAMVS

-778 HAAFSPKEDIDALGL
+778 HAAFSPKEDIDAFGL
-793 LEMGDWL
+793 LDMGNWL
-800 DNRGIAPIELEFITK
+800 DDRGIAPIELEFITK

>member
-1 MEREDFCWTKFSH
+1 MKREDFCWTKFSH

-33 VGLESCQPGITE
+33 VGLESCQPGIAE

-64 RELYDLAQTLDL
+64 RELYNLAQTLDL
-76 DTDAFFGK
+76 DTDNFFGK

-98 ALNKRAQKLTSFD
+98 ALNKRALKLTSFD

-131 GLSEEQIDEE
+131 GFSEEQIDEE

-161 VTDDWNEDFIK
+161 VTDDWNEDFIL

-195 SLSCSVFMD
+195 SLSCSVFMV
-204 PLKIGLLLRLVKSAD
+204 PEKIGLLLRLFKSAG

-225 RAFVGFVFSVIS
+225 RAFVGFVFSVIT
-237 NPAESDACWQ
+237 NPAESDACWR
-247 AAASTV
+247 AAAATV
-253 IDDDFLAAC
+253 TDDVLLAAC

-292 TLTHDLTEKLKDMGK
+292 TFTQDLAEKLKDRGK
-307 VELDE
+307 VGLDE
-312 FTVDGE
+312 FTADGE
-318 DPDEDIQGAFNYML
+318 DPEEAIQGAFNYML

-376 VAMNQH
+376 GVMNQH
-382 RNFVNNLLNGASM
+382 RNFVNNLLKGASM

-403 ILSLNTT
+403 ILSLNNT
-410 SGEFIKALDADPEHL
+410 SKEFIKSLDVAPEN
-425 MLGHDSYDA
+425 MVSGPVFYD
-434 EEGEEENEQ
+434 EEDEVEKEQ
-443 NAEESV
+443 NTEEPV
-449 EEESD
+449 EDETD
-454 SAEAKDSEKVRLLDS
+454 STEAKDSENVTLLDS
-469 VMEREEDLSEEEK
+469 VMEHEENLSEEEK
-482 KKLAVRIRHRYVQD
+482 KKRAIRVRHRYVQD
-496 LFRFYTLSPM
+496 LYRFYTLSPM
-506 RGTFENPFEMQ
+506 RKAFDNPFEVQ
-517 MKIPFM
+517 KEIPFF

-539 LARFSAKRGDYAFV
+539 LARFSAKRGDFAFV
-553 SKILRNLEK
+553 SRILRNLSQ
-562 YTDEEHMM
+562 YTEEEQMM
-570 LALAYKS
+570 LALAYYS
-577 EEKYDEALEHLYVI
+577 EKNYSDALDYVCDI
-591 KNTSPTYKAATE
+591 LEVNSKYKAAYE
-603 LKLEIEEEIK
+603 LKLKIEEKCEDENAFSTLDEIIKLETDK
-613 DPAALITLNC
+613 D
-623 LIKEESDESKQ
+623 KQ
-634 FKLKLKKTDLLL
+634 FKLQLKKIDLSL
-646 KLHHYKEALEWA
+646 KFHRFNEALQLA
-658 FQMDEQY
+658 FLLDEQH
-665 PKEEQVECRLAFSL
+665 PKEEQIECRLAFSL
-679 LFSESEGDKNIDH
+679 LFTDSEGDKNIDR

-700 LQNSDDNEIRD
+700 IQKCQEDEMKKLLQADLKD
-711 ILNSDMTDMDKDEKE
+711 IDQEHVE
-726 RMFMKMLSAMVS
+726 QMFMKMLSTMMK
-738 KVSKP
+738 KVSHSV
-743 QDHRWESMKFFYY
+743 DHRWESMKYFYY
-756 GLCVLVKKG
+756 GLCILVKEG
-765 GTAAIRFLNEASG
+765 GAVAVSYFDEAANY
-778 HAAFSPKEDIDALGL
+778 AACFGGDVDEYGL
-793 LEMGDWL
+793 LEMGEWL
-800 DNRGIAPIELEFITK
+800 DKRGIAPIELEFMTK
-815 KVFEERK
+815 KVTEERK

>member
-1 MEREDFCWTKFSH
+1 MKREDFCWIKFSH

-33 VGLESCQPGITE
+33 VGLESCQPGIAE

-64 RELYDLAQTLDL
+64 RELYNLAQTLDL
-76 DTDAFFGK
+76 DTDNFFGK

-98 ALNKRAQKLTSFD
+98 ALNKRALKLTSFD

-131 GLSEEQIDEE
+131 GFSEEQIDEE

-161 VTDDWNEDFIK
+161 VTDDWNEDFIL

-195 SLSCSVFMD
+195 SLSCSVFMV
-204 PLKIGLLLRLVKSAD
+204 PEKIGLLLRLFKSAG

-225 RAFVGFVFSVIS
+225 RAFVGFVFSVIT
-237 NPAESDACWQ
+237 NPAESDACWR
-247 AAASTV
+247 AAAATV
-253 IDDDFLAAC
+253 TDDVLLAAC

-292 TLTHDLTEKLKDMGK
+292 TFTQDLAEKLKDRGK
-307 VELDE
+307 VGLDE
-312 FTVDGE
+312 FTADGE
-318 DPDEDIQGAFNYML
+318 DPEEAIQGAFNYML

-376 VAMNQH
+376 GVMNQH
-382 RNFVNNLLNGASM
+382 RNFVNNLLKGASM

-403 ILSLNTT
+403 ILSLNNT
-410 SGEFIKALDADPEHL
+410 SKEFIKSLDVAPEN
-425 MLGHDSYDA
+425 MVSGPVFYD
-434 EEGEEENEQ
+434 EEDEVEKEQ
-443 NAEESV
+443 NTEESV
-449 EEESD
+449 EDETD
-454 SAEAKDSEKVRLLDS
+454 STEAKDSENVTLLDS
-469 VMEREEDLSEEEK
+469 VMEHEENLSEEK
-482 KKLAVRIRHRYVQD
+482 KKKRAIRVRHRYVQD
-496 LFRFYTLSPM
+496 LYRFYTLSPM
-506 RGTFENPFEMQ
+506 RKAFDNPFEVQ
-517 MKIPFM
+517 KEIPFM

-539 LARFSAKRGDYAFV
+539 LARFSAKRGDFAFV
-553 SKILRNLEK
+553 SRILRNLSQ
-562 YTDEEHMM
+562 YTEEEQMM
-570 LALAYKS
+570 LALAYYS
-577 EEKYDEALEHLYVI
+577 EKNYSDALDYVCDI
-591 KNTSPTYKAATE
+591 LEVNSKYKAAYE
-603 LKLEIEEEIK
+603 LKLKIEEKCEDENAFSTLDEIIKLETDK
-613 DPAALITLNC
+613 D
-623 LIKEESDESKQ
+623 KQ
-634 FKLKLKKTDLLL
+634 FKLQLKKIDLSL
-646 KLHHYKEALEWA
+646 KFHRFNEALQLA
-658 FQMDEQY
+658 FLLDEQH
-665 PKEEQVECRLAFSL
+665 PKEEQIECRLAFSL
-679 LFSESEGDKNIDH
+679 LFTDSEGDKNIDR

-700 LQNSDDNEIRD
+700 IQKCQEDEMKKLLQADLKD
-711 ILNSDMTDMDKDEKE
+711 IDQEHVE
-726 RMFMKMLSAMVS
+726 QMFMKMLSTMMK
-738 KVSKP
+738 KVSHSV
-743 QDHRWESMKFFYY
+743 DHRWESMKYFYY
-756 GLCVLVKKG
+756 GLCILVKEG
-765 GTAAIRFLNEASG
+765 GAVAVSYFDEAANY
-778 HAAFSPKEDIDALGL
+778 AACFGGDVDEYGL
-793 LEMGDWL
+793 LEMGEWL
-800 DNRGIAPIELEFITK
+800 DKRGIAPIELEFMTK
-815 KVFEERK
+815 KVTEERK

>member
-1 MEREDFCWTKFSH
+1 MKREDFCWTKFSH

-33 VGLESCQPGITE
+33 VGLESCQPGIAE

-64 RELYDLAQTLDL
+64 RELYNLAQTLDL
-76 DTDAFFGK
+76 DTDNFFGK

-98 ALNKRAQKLTSFD
+98 ALNKRALKLTSFD

-131 GLSEEQIDEE
+131 GFSEEQIDEE

-161 VTDDWNEDFIK
+161 VTDDWNEDFIL

-195 SLSCSVFMD
+195 SLSCSVFMV
-204 PLKIGLLLRLVKSAD
+204 PEKIGLLLRLFKSAG

-225 RAFVGFVFSVIS
+225 RAFVGFVFSVIT
-237 NPAESDACWQ
+237 NPAESDACWR
-247 AAASTV
+247 AAAATV
-253 IDDDFLAAC
+253 TDDVLLAAC

-292 TLTHDLTEKLKDMGK
+292 TFTQDLAEKLKDRGK
-307 VELDE
+307 VGLDE
-312 FTVDGE
+312 FTADGE
-318 DPDEDIQGAFNYML
+318 DPEEAIQGAFNYLL

-376 VAMNQH
+376 GVMNQH
-382 RNFVNNLLNGASM
+382 RNFVNNLLKGASM

-403 ILSLNTT
+403 ILSLNNT
-410 SGEFIKALDADPEHL
+410 SKEFIKSLDVAPEN
-425 MLGHDSYDA
+425 MVSGPVFYD
-434 EEGEEENEQ
+434 EEDEVEKEQ
-443 NAEESV
+443 NTEESV
-449 EEESD
+449 EDETD
-454 SAEAKDSEKVRLLDS
+454 STEAKDSENVTLLDS
-469 VMEREEDLSEEEK
+469 VMEHEENLSEEK
-482 KKLAVRIRHRYVQD
+482 KKKRAIRVRHRYVQD
-496 LFRFYTLSPM
+496 LYRFYTLSPM
-506 RGTFENPFEMQ
+506 RKAFDNPFEVQ
-517 MKIPFM
+517 KEIPFM

-539 LARFSAKRGDYAFV
+539 LARFSAKRGDFAFV
-553 SKILRNLEK
+553 SRILRNLSQ
-562 YTDEEHMM
+562 YTEEEQMM
-570 LALAYKS
+570 LALAYYS
-577 EEKYDEALEHLYVI
+577 EKNYSDALDYVCDI
-591 KNTSPTYKAATE
+591 LEVNSKYKAAYE
-603 LKLEIEEEIK
+603 LKLKIEEKCEDENAFSTLDEIIKLETDK
-613 DPAALITLNC
+613 D
-623 LIKEESDESKQ
+623 KQ
-634 FKLKLKKTDLLL
+634 FKLQLKKIDLSL
-646 KLHHYKEALEWA
+646 KFHRFNEALQLA
-658 FQMDEQY
+658 FLLDEQH
-665 PKEEQVECRLAFSL
+665 PKEEQIECRLAFSL
-679 LFSESEGDKNIDH
+679 LFTDSEGDKNIDR

-700 LQNSDDNEIRD
+700 IQKCQEDEMKKLLQADLKD
-711 ILNSDMTDMDKDEKE
+711 IDQEHVE
-726 RMFMKMLSAMVS
+726 QMFMKMLSTMMK
-738 KVSKP
+738 KVSHSV
-743 QDHRWESMKFFYY
+743 DHRWESMKYFYY
-756 GLCVLVKKG
+756 GLCILVKEG
-765 GTAAIRFLNEASG
+765 GAVAVSYFDEAANY
-778 HAAFSPKEDIDALGL
+778 AACFGGDVDEYGL
-793 LEMGDWL
+793 LEMGEWL
-800 DNRGIAPIELEFITK
+800 DKRGIAPIELEFMTK
-815 KVFEERK
+815 KVTEERK

>member
-1 MEREDFCWTKFSH
+1 MKREDFCWTKFSH

-33 VGLESCQPGITE
+33 VGLESCQPGIAE

-64 RELYDLAQTLDL
+64 RELYNLAQTLDL
-76 DTDAFFGK
+76 DTDNFFGK

-98 ALNKRAQKLTSFD
+98 ALNKRALKLTSFD

-131 GLSEEQIDEE
+131 GFSEEQIDEE

-161 VTDDWNEDFIK
+161 VTDDWNEDFIL

-195 SLSCSVFMD
+195 SLSCSVFMV
-204 PLKIGLLLRLVKSAD
+204 PEKIGLLLRLFKSAG

-225 RAFVGFVFSVIS
+225 RAFVGFVFSVIT
-237 NPAESDACWQ
+237 NPAESDACWR
-247 AAASTV
+247 AAAATV
-253 IDDDFLAAC
+253 TDDVLLAAC

-292 TLTHDLTEKLKDMGK
+292 TFTQDLAEKLKDRGK
-307 VELDE
+307 VGLDE
-312 FTVDGE
+312 FTADGE
-318 DPDEDIQGAFNYML
+318 DPEEAIQGAFNYML

-376 VAMNQH
+376 GLMNQH
-382 RNFVNNLLNGASM
+382 RNFVNNLLKGASM

-403 ILSLNTT
+403 ILSLNNT
-410 SGEFIKALDADPEHL
+410 SKEFIKSLDVAPEN
-425 MLGHDSYDA
+425 MVSGPVFYD
-434 EEGEEENEQ
+434 EEDEVEKEQ
-443 NAEESV
+443 NTEESV
-449 EEESD
+449 EDETD
-454 SAEAKDSEKVRLLDS
+454 STEAKDSENVTLLDS
-469 VMEREEDLSEEEK
+469 VMEHEENLSEEK
-482 KKLAVRIRHRYVQD
+482 KKKRAIRVRHRYVQD
-496 LFRFYTLSPM
+496 LYRFYTLSPM
-506 RGTFENPFEMQ
+506 RKAFDNPFEVQ
-517 MKIPFM
+517 KEIPFM

-539 LARFSAKRGDYAFV
+539 LARFSAKRGDFAFV
-553 SKILRNLEK
+553 SRILRNLSQ
-562 YTDEEHMM
+562 YTEEEQMM
-570 LALAYKS
+570 LALAYYS
-577 EEKYDEALEHLYVI
+577 EKNYSDALDYVCDI
-591 KNTSPTYKAATE
+591 LEVNSKYKAACE
-603 LKLEIEEEIK
+603 LKLKIEEKCEDENAFSTLDEIIKLETDK
-613 DPAALITLNC
+613 D
-623 LIKEESDESKQ
+623 KQ
-634 FKLKLKKTDLLL
+634 FKLQLKKIDLSL
-646 KLHHYKEALEWA
+646 KFHRFNEALQLA
-658 FQMDEQY
+658 FLLDEQH
-665 PKEEQVECRLAFSL
+665 PKEEQIECRLAFSL
-679 LFSESEGDKNIDH
+679 LFTDSEGDKNIDR

-700 LQNSDDNEIRD
+700 IQKCQEDEMKKLLQADLKD
-711 ILNSDMTDMDKDEKE
+711 IDQEHVE
-726 RMFMKMLSAMVS
+726 QMFMKMLSTMMK
-738 KVSKP
+738 KVSHSV
-743 QDHRWESMKFFYY
+743 DHRWESMKYFYY
-756 GLCVLVKKG
+756 GLCILVKEG
-765 GTAAIRFLNEASG
+765 GAVAVSYFDEAANY
-778 HAAFSPKEDIDALGL
+778 AACFGGDVDEYGL
-793 LEMGDWL
+793 LEMGEWL
-800 DNRGIAPIELEFITK
+800 DKRGIAPIELEFMTK
-815 KVFEERK
+815 KVTEERK

>member
-1 MEREDFCWTKFSH
+1 MKREDFCWTKFSH

-33 VGLESCQPGITE
+33 VGLESCQPGIAE

-64 RELYDLAQTLDL
+64 RELYNLAQTLDL
-76 DTDAFFGK
+76 DTDNFFGK

-98 ALNKRAQKLTSFD
+98 ALNKRALKLTSFD

-131 GLSEEQIDEE
+131 GFSEEQIDEE

-161 VTDDWNEDFIK
+161 VTDDWNEDFIL

-195 SLSCSVFMD
+195 SLSCSVFMV
-204 PLKIGLLLRLVKSAD
+204 PEKIGLLLRLFKSAG

-225 RAFVGFVFSVIS
+225 RAFVGFVFSVIT
-237 NPAESDACWQ
+237 NPAESDACWR
-247 AAASTV
+247 AAAATV
-253 IDDDFLAAC
+253 TDVVLLAAC

-292 TLTHDLTEKLKDMGK
+292 TFTQDLAEKLKDRGK
-307 VELDE
+307 VGLDE
-312 FTVDGE
+312 FTADGE
-318 DPDEDIQGAFNYML
+318 DPEEAIQGAFNYML

-376 VAMNQH
+376 GVMNQH
-382 RNFVNNLLNGASM
+382 RNFVNNLLKGASM

-403 ILSLNTT
+403 ILSLNNT
-410 SGEFIKALDADPEHL
+410 SKEFIKSLDVAPEN
-425 MLGHDSYDA
+425 MVSGPVFYD
-434 EEGEEENEQ
+434 EEDEVEKEQ
-443 NAEESV
+443 NTEESV
-449 EEESD
+449 EDETD
-454 SAEAKDSEKVRLLDS
+454 STEAKDSENVTLLDS
-469 VMEREEDLSEEEK
+469 VMEHEENLSEEK
-482 KKLAVRIRHRYVQD
+482 KKKRAIRVRHRYVQD
-496 LFRFYTLSPM
+496 LYRFYTLSPM
-506 RGTFENPFEMQ
+506 RKAFDNPFEVQ
-517 MKIPFM
+517 KEIPFM

-539 LARFSAKRGDYAFV
+539 LARFSAKRGDFAFV
-553 SKILRNLEK
+553 SRILRNLSQ
-562 YTDEEHMM
+562 YTEEEQMM
-570 LALAYKS
+570 LALAYYS
-577 EEKYDEALEHLYVI
+577 EKNYSDALDNVCDILEVNS
-591 KNTSPTYKAATE
+591 KYKAAYE
-603 LKLEIEEEIK
+603 LKLKIEEKCEDENAFSTLDEIIKLETDK
-613 DPAALITLNC
+613 D
-623 LIKEESDESKQ
+623 KQ
-634 FKLKLKKTDLLL
+634 FKLQLKKIDLSL
-646 KLHHYKEALEWA
+646 KFHRFNEALQLA
-658 FQMDEQY
+658 FLLDEQH
-665 PKEEQVECRLAFSL
+665 PKEEQIECRLAFSL
-679 LFSESEGDKNIDH
+679 LFTDSEGDKNIDR

-700 LQNSDDNEIRD
+700 IQKCQEDEMKKLLQADLKD
-711 ILNSDMTDMDKDEKE
+711 IDQEHVE
-726 RMFMKMLSAMVS
+726 QMFMKMLSTMMK
-738 KVSKP
+738 KVSHSV
-743 QDHRWESMKFFYY
+743 DHRWESMKYFYY
-756 GLCVLVKKG
+756 GLCILVKEG
-765 GTAAIRFLNEASG
+765 GAVAVSYFDEAANY
-778 HAAFSPKEDIDALGL
+778 AACFGGDVDEYGL
-793 LEMGDWL
+793 LEMGEWL
-800 DNRGIAPIELEFITK
+800 DKRGIAPIELEFMTK
-815 KVFEERK
+815 KVTEERK

>member
-1 MEREDFCWTKFSH
+1 MKREDFCWTKFSH

-33 VGLESCQPGITE
+33 VGLESCQPGIAE

-64 RELYDLAQTLDL
+64 RELYNLAQTLDL
-76 DTDAFFGK
+76 DTDNFFGK

-98 ALNKRAQKLTSFD
+98 ALNKRALKLTSFD

-131 GLSEEQIDEE
+131 GFSEEQIDEE

-161 VTDDWNEDFIK
+161 VTDDWNEDFIL

-195 SLSCSVFMD
+195 SLSCSVFMV
-204 PLKIGLLLRLVKSAD
+204 PEKIGLLLRLFKSAG

-225 RAFVGFVFSVIS
+225 RAFVGFVFSVIT
-237 NPAESDACWQ
+237 NPAESDACWR
-247 AAASTV
+247 AAAATV
-253 IDDDFLAAC
+253 TDDVLLAAC

-292 TLTHDLTEKLKDMGK
+292 TFTQDLAEKLKDRGK
-307 VELDE
+307 VGLDE
-312 FTVDGE
+312 FTADGE
-318 DPDEDIQGAFNYML
+318 DPEEAIQGAFNYML

-376 VAMNQH
+376 GVMNQH
-382 RNFVNNLLNGASM
+382 RNFVNNLLKGASM

-403 ILSLNTT
+403 ILSLNNT
-410 SGEFIKALDADPEHL
+410 SKEFIKSLDVAPEN
-425 MLGHDSYDA
+425 MVSGPVFYD
-434 EEGEEENEQ
+434 EEDEVEKEQ
-443 NAEESV
+443 NTEESV
-449 EEESD
+449 EDETD
-454 SAEAKDSEKVRLLDS
+454 STEAKDSENVTLLDS
-469 VMEREEDLSEEEK
+469 VMEHEENLSEEK
-482 KKLAVRIRHRYVQD
+482 KKKRAIRVRHRYVQD
-496 LFRFYTLSPM
+496 LYRFYTLSPM
-506 RGTFENPFEMQ
+506 RKAFDNPFEVQ
-517 MKIPFM
+517 KEIPFM

-539 LARFSAKRGDYAFV
+539 LARFSAKRGDFAFV
-553 SKILRNLEK
+553 SRILRNLSQ
-562 YTDEEHMM
+562 YTEEEQMM
-570 LALAYKS
+570 LALAYYS
-577 EEKYDEALEHLYVI
+577 EKNYSDALDYVCDI
-591 KNTSPTYKAATE
+591 LEVNSKYKAAYE
-603 LKLEIEEEIK
+603 LKLKIEEKCEDENAFSTLDGIIK
-613 DPAALITLNC
+613 LETD
-623 LIKEESDESKQ
+623 KDKQ
-634 FKLKLKKTDLLL
+634 FKLQLKKIDLSL
-646 KLHHYKEALEWA
+646 KFHRFNEALQLA
-658 FQMDEQY
+658 FLLDEQH
-665 PKEEQVECRLAFSL
+665 PKEEQIECRLAFSL
-679 LFSESEGDKNIDH
+679 LFTDSEGDKNIDR

-700 LQNSDDNEIRD
+700 IQKCQEDEMKKLLQADLKD
-711 ILNSDMTDMDKDEKE
+711 IDQEHVE
-726 RMFMKMLSAMVS
+726 QMFMKMLSTMMK
-738 KVSKP
+738 KVSHSV
-743 QDHRWESMKFFYY
+743 DHRWESMKYFYY
-756 GLCVLVKKG
+756 GLCILVKEG
-765 GTAAIRFLNEASG
+765 GAVAVSYFDEAANY
-778 HAAFSPKEDIDALGL
+778 AACFGGDVDEYGL
-793 LEMGDWL
+793 LEMGEWL
-800 DNRGIAPIELEFITK
+800 DKRGIAPIELEFMTK
-815 KVFEERK
+815 KVTEERK

>member
-1 MEREDFCWTKFSH
+1 MKREDFCWTKFSH

-33 VGLESCQPGITE
+33 VGLESCQPGIAE

-64 RELYDLAQTLDL
+64 RELYNLAQTLDL
-76 DTDAFFGK
+76 DTDNFFGK

-98 ALNKRAQKLTSFD
+98 ALNKRALKLTSFD

-131 GLSEEQIDEE
+131 GFSEEQIDEE

-161 VTDDWNEDFIK
+161 VTDDWNEDFIL

-195 SLSCSVFMD
+195 SLSCSVFMV
-204 PLKIGLLLRLVKSAD
+204 PEKIGLLLRLFKSAG

-225 RAFVGFVFSVIS
+225 RAFVGFVFSVIT
-237 NPAESDACWQ
+237 NPAESDACWR
-247 AAASTV
+247 AAAATV
-253 IDDDFLAAC
+253 TDDVLLAAC

-292 TLTHDLTEKLKDMGK
+292 TFTQDLAEKLKDRGK
-307 VELDE
+307 VGLDE
-312 FTVDGE
+312 FTADGE
-318 DPDEDIQGAFNYML
+318 DPEEAIQGAFNYML

-376 VAMNQH
+376 GVMNQH
-382 RNFVNNLLNGASM
+382 RNFVNNLLKGASM

-403 ILSLNTT
+403 ILSLNNT
-410 SGEFIKALDADPEHL
+410 SKEFIKSLDVAPEN
-425 MLGHDSYDA
+425 MVSGPVFYD
-434 EEGEEENEQ
+434 EEDEVEKEQ
-443 NAEESV
+443 NTEESV
-449 EEESD
+449 EDETD
-454 SAEAKDSEKVRLLDS
+454 STEAKDSENVTLLDS
-469 VMEREEDLSEEEK
+469 VMEHEENLSEEK
-482 KKLAVRIRHRYVQD
+482 KKKRAIRVRHRYVQD
-496 LFRFYTLSPM
+496 LYRFYTLSPM
-506 RGTFENPFEMQ
+506 RKAFDNPFEVQ
-517 MKIPFM
+517 KEIPFM

-539 LARFSAKRGDYAFV
+539 LARFSAKRGDFAFV
-553 SKILRNLEK
+553 SRILRNLSQ
-562 YTDEEHMM
+562 YTEEEQMM
-570 LALAYKS
+570 LALAYYS
-577 EEKYDEALEHLYVI
+577 EKNYSDALDYVCDI
-591 KNTSPTYKAATE
+591 LEVNSKYKAAYE
-603 LKLEIEEEIK
+603 LKLKIEEKCEDENAFSTLDEIIKLETDK
-613 DPAALITLNC
+613 D
-623 LIKEESDESKQ
+623 KQ
-634 FKLKLKKTDLLL
+634 FKLQLKKIDLSL
-646 KLHHYKEALEWA
+646 KFHRFNEALQLA
-658 FQMDEQY
+658 FLIDEQH
-665 PKEEQVECRLAFSL
+665 PKEEQIECRLAFSL
-679 LFSESEGDKNIDH
+679 LFTDSEGDKNIDR

-700 LQNSDDNEIRD
+700 IQKCQEDEMKKLLQADLKD
-711 ILNSDMTDMDKDEKE
+711 IDQEHVE
-726 RMFMKMLSAMVS
+726 QMFMKMLSTMMK
-738 KVSKP
+738 KVSHSV
-743 QDHRWESMKFFYY
+743 DHRWESMKYFYY
-756 GLCVLVKKG
+756 GLCILVKEG
-765 GTAAIRFLNEASG
+765 GAVAVSYFDEAANY
-778 HAAFSPKEDIDALGL
+778 AACFGGDVDEYGL
-793 LEMGDWL
+793 LEMGEWL
-800 DNRGIAPIELEFITK
+800 DKRGIAPIELEFMTK
-815 KVFEERK
+815 KVTEERK

>member
-1 MEREDFCWTKFSH
+1 MKREDFCWTKFSH

-33 VGLESCQPGITE
+33 VGLESCQPGIAE

-64 RELYDLAQTLDL
+64 RELYNLAQTLDL
-76 DTDAFFGK
+76 DTDNFFGK
-84 VRHAWILANEPTFV
+84 VRHAWILANDPTFV
-98 ALNKRAQKLTSFD
+98 ALNKRALKLTSFD

-161 VTDDWNEDFIK
+161 VTDDWNEDFIL

-204 PLKIGLLLRLVKSAD
+204 PLKIGLLLRLVKSAG

-225 RAFVGFVFSVIS
+225 RAFVGFVFSVIT
-237 NPAESDACWQ
+237 NPAESDACWR
-247 AAASTV
+247 AAAATV
-253 IDDDFLAAC
+253 TDDVLLAAC

-292 TLTHDLTEKLKDMGK
+292 TFTQDLAEKLKDRGK
-307 VELDE
+307 VGLDE
-312 FTVDGE
+312 FTADGE
-318 DPDEDIQGAFNYML
+318 DPEEAIQGAFNYML

-376 VAMNQH
+376 GVMNQH
-382 RNFVNNLLNGASM
+382 RNFVNNLLKGASM

-403 ILSLNTT
+403 ILSLNNT
-410 SGEFIKALDADPEHL
+410 SKEFIKSLDVAPEN
-425 MLGHDSYDA
+425 MVSGPVFYD
-434 EEGEEENEQ
+434 EEDEVEKEQ
-443 NAEESV
+443 NTEESV
-449 EEESD
+449 EDETD
-454 SAEAKDSEKVRLLDS
+454 STEAKDSENVTLLDS
-469 VMEREEDLSEEEK
+469 VMEHEENLSEEK
-482 KKLAVRIRHRYVQD
+482 KKKRAIRVRHRYVQD
-496 LFRFYTLSPM
+496 LYRFYTLSPM
-506 RGTFENPFEMQ
+506 RKAFDNPFEVQ
-517 MKIPFM
+517 KEIPFM

-539 LARFSAKRGDYAFV
+539 LARFSAKRGDFAFV
-553 SKILRNLEK
+553 SRILRNLSQ
-562 YTDEEHMM
+562 YTEEEQMM
-570 LALAYKS
+570 LALAYYS
-577 EEKYDEALEHLYVI
+577 EKNYSDALDYVCDI
-591 KNTSPTYKAATE
+591 LEVNSKYKAAYE
-603 LKLEIEEEIK
+603 LKLKIEEKCEDENAFSTLDEIIKLETDK
-613 DPAALITLNC
+613 D
-623 LIKEESDESKQ
+623 KQ
-634 FKLKLKKTDLLL
+634 FKLQLKKIDLAL
-646 KLHHYKEALEWA
+646 KFHRFNEALQLA
-658 FQMDEQY
+658 FLLDEQY
-665 PKEEQVECRLAFSL
+665 PKEEQIECRLAFSL
-679 LFSESEGDKNIDH
+679 LFTDSEGDKNIDR

-700 LQNSDDNEIRD
+700 IQKCQEDDMKKLWQAD
-711 ILNSDMTDMDKDEKE
+711 LKDMDQEHVE
-726 RMFMKMLSAMVS
+726 QMFMKMLSAMMK
-738 KVSKP
+738 KVSHSVD
-743 QDHRWESMKFFYY
+743 QRWESLKYFYY
-756 GLCVLVKKG
+756 GLCILVKEG
-765 GTAAIRFLNEASG
+765 GAVAVSYFDEAANY
-778 HAAFSPKEDIDALGL
+778 AACFGGDVDEYGL
-793 LEMGDWL
+793 LEMGEWL
-800 DNRGIAPIELEFITK
+800 DKRGIAPIELEFMTK
-815 KVFEERK
+815 KVTEERK

>member
-1 MEREDFCWTKFSH
+1 MKREDFCWTKFSH
-14 EHVTTISRIEAI
+14 EHATTISRIEAI

-33 VGLESCQPGITE
+33 VGLESCQSGIAE

-64 RELYDLAQTLDL
+64 RELYNLAQTLDL
-76 DTDAFFGK
+76 DTDKFFGK
-84 VRHAWILANEPTFV
+84 VRHAWILANESTFV

-161 VTDDWNEDFIK
+161 VTDDWSENFIK
-172 AIRSIIDSD
+172 AIHRITDSD

-195 SLSCSVFMD
+195 SLSCSVFMH
-204 PLKIGLLLRLVKSAD
+204 PGKIGLLLRLFKSAG

-225 RAFVGFVFSVIS
+225 RAFVGFVFSVIT
-237 NPAESDACWQ
+237 NPAESEMCWQ
-247 AAASTV
+247 AAAATV
-253 IDDDFLAAC
+253 VDDDFLAAC

-292 TLTHDLTEKLKDMGK
+292 TFTHDLAEKLKDKGK
-307 VELDE
+307 VGLDE
-312 FTVDGE
+312 FTEDGE
-318 DPDEDIQGAFNYML
+318 DPDEAIQGAFNYML

-382 RNFVNNLLNGASM
+382 RNFVNNLLKGASM

-410 SGEFIKALDADPEHL
+410 SEEFIKSLDADPEHL
-425 MLGHDSYDA
+425 IPGPDSYDD

-449 EEESD
+449 EEETD
-454 SAEAKDSEKVRLLDS
+454 SAEVKDSEKVRLLDS
-469 VMEREEDLSEEEK
+469 VMEREENLSEEEK
-482 KKLAVRIRHRYVQD
+482 KKLTVHIRHRYVQD

-506 RGTFENPFEMQ
+506 RIAFDNPFTVQ
-517 MKIPFM
+517 MRIPFM
-523 TTGLFAK
+523 TTGLFVK

-539 LARFSAKRGDYAFV
+539 LARFSAKRGDFAFV
-553 SKILRNLEK
+553 SRILRNLSQ
-562 YTDEEHMM
+562 YTEEEHMM
-570 LALAYKS
+570 LALAYYS
-577 EEKYDEALEHLYVI
+577 EKDYSEALNHVCDVLEVNSKH
-591 KNTSPTYKAATE
+591 KAAYE
-603 LKLEIEEEIK
+603 LKLKIEEKCEDENAFSTLDEIIKLETDK
-613 DPAALITLNC
+613 D
-623 LIKEESDESKQ
+623 KQ
-634 FKLKLKKTDLLL
+634 FKLQLKKIDLAL
-646 KLHHYKEALEWA
+646 KFHRFKEALQLA
-658 FQMDEQY
+658 FLLDEQH
-665 PKEEQVECRLAFSL
+665 PKEEQIECRLAFSL
-679 LFSESEGDKNIDH
+679 LFTDSEGDKNIDR

-700 LQNSDDNEIRD
+700 IQKCQGDEMKKLLQSDLKN
-711 ILNSDMTDMDKDEKE
+711 MDQEHVE
-726 RMFMKMLSAMVS
+726 QMFMKMLSAMMK
-738 KVSKP
+738 KVSRSV
-743 QDHRWESMKFFYY
+743 DHKWESLKYFYY
-756 GLCVLVKKG
+756 GLCLLVKEG
-765 GTAAIRFLNEASG
+765 GAVAISYFDEAAN
-778 HAAFSPKEDIDALGL
+778 HAAFGRGDVDEYGL
-793 LEMGDWL
+793 LEMGEWL
-800 DNRGIAPIELEFITK
+800 DKRGIAPIELEFMTK
-815 KVFEERK
+815 KVTEERK

>member
-1 MEREDFCWTKFSH
+1 MKREDFCWTKFSH

-33 VGLESCQPGITE
+33 VGLESCQPGIAE

-64 RELYDLAQTLDL
+64 RELYNLAQTLDL
-76 DTDAFFGK
+76 DTDNFFGK

-98 ALNKRAQKLTSFD
+98 ALNKRALKLTSFD

-131 GLSEEQIDEE
+131 GFSEEQIDEE

-161 VTDDWNEDFIK
+161 VTDDWNEDFIL

-195 SLSCSVFMD
+195 SLSCSVFMV
-204 PLKIGLLLRLVKSAD
+204 PEKIGLLLRLFKSAG

-225 RAFVGFVFSVIS
+225 RAFVGFVFSVIT
-237 NPAESDACWQ
+237 NPAESDACWR
-247 AAASTV
+247 AAAATV
-253 IDDDFLAAC
+253 TDDVLLAAC

-292 TLTHDLTEKLKDMGK
+292 TFTQDLAEKLKDRGK
-307 VELDE
+307 VGLDE
-312 FTVDGE
+312 FTADGE
-318 DPDEDIQGAFNYML
+318 DPEEAIQGAFNYML

-376 VAMNQH
+376 GVMNQH
-382 RNFVNNLLNGASM
+382 RNFVNNLLKGASM

-403 ILSLNTT
+403 ILSLNNT
-410 SGEFIKALDADPEHL
+410 SKEFIKSLDVAPEN
-425 MLGHDSYDA
+425 MVSGPVFYD
-434 EEGEEENEQ
+434 EEDEVEKEQ
-443 NAEESV
+443 NTEESV
-449 EEESD
+449 EDETD
-454 SAEAKDSEKVRLLDS
+454 STEAKDSENVTLLDS
-469 VMEREEDLSEEEK
+469 VMEHEENLSEEK
-482 KKLAVRIRHRYVQD
+482 KKKRAIRVRHRYVQD
-496 LFRFYTLSPM
+496 LYRFYTLSPM
-506 RGTFENPFEMQ
+506 RKAFDNPFEVQ
-517 MKIPFM
+517 KEIPFM

-539 LARFSAKRGDYAFV
+539 LARFSAKRGDFAFV
-553 SKILRNLEK
+553 SRILRNLSQ
-562 YTDEEHMM
+562 YTEEEQMM
-570 LALAYKS
+570 LALAYYS
-577 EEKYDEALEHLYVI
+577 EKNYSDALDYVCDI
-591 KNTSPTYKAATE
+591 LEVNSKYKAAYE
-603 LKLEIEEEIK
+603 LKLKIEEKCEDENAFSTLDEIIKLETDK
-613 DPAALITLNC
+613 D
-623 LIKEESDESKQ
+623 KQ
-634 FKLKLKKTDLLL
+634 FKLQLKKIDLSL
-646 KLHHYKEALEWA
+646 KFHRFNEALQLA
-658 FQMDEQY
+658 FLLDEQH
-665 PKEEQVECRLAFSL
+665 PKEEQIECRLAFSL
-679 LFSESEGDKNIDH
+679 LFTDSEGDKNIDR

-700 LQNSDDNEIRD
+700 IQKCQEDEMKKLLQADLKD
-711 ILNSDMTDMDKDEKE
+711 IDQEHVE
-726 RMFMKMLSAMVS
+726 QMFMKMLSTMMK
-738 KVSKP
+738 KVSHSV
-743 QDHRWESMKFFYY
+743 DHRWESMKYFYY
-756 GLCVLVKKG
+756 GLCILVKEG
-765 GTAAIRFLNEASG
+765 GAVAVSYFDEAANYATCFGGDVDEY
-778 HAAFSPKEDIDALGL
+778 GL
-793 LEMGDWL
+793 LEMGEWL
-800 DNRGIAPIELEFITK
+800 DKRGIAPIELEFMTK
-815 KVFEERK
+815 KVTEERK